1 MRASVLLLT
10 QYSILRQR
18 AVTDGVWSLVRRDV
32 VHGDTDPPINLLV
45 MQDMVP
51 VTVQRGERERKER
64 GKYREGWVEKK
75 RGIGI
80 KREVKTPPYCYSTA

>member
-1 MRASVLLLT
+1 VLVLT

-45 MQDMVP
+45 MQGMVP
-51 VTVQRGERERKER
+51 MTVQRGERWRERERKER
-64 GKYREGWVEKK
+64 KK
-75 RGIGI
+75 EANIERDG
-80 KREVKTPPYCYSTA
+80 